1 MKAGKIASSLL
12 AGVLAASMLVTAVP
26 SAAFADSTDSSASS
40 SASQSVAASSD
51 TAGASSTDSSVTASA
66 SVSSDSSAASNS
78 SASTDSSSSSTK
90 QLTAEETEKF
100 ASKRLI
106 VSTDDA
112 AKVTDGDVLASYG
125 DVYLLQYD
133 TEAAASEAYDYYK
146 SWAKLVDV
154 DTAVSVAADA
164 TTTDPTDTVMTESD
178 NPLTALQD
186 TADTGTSGQGM
197 IALIDTGAS
206 LGGNVTN
213 AVSMLGGDAADDNG
227 HGTEMVKD
235 ITSQNPDAKILSI
248 KAIGA
253 DGKGDLSAVYAAIEY
268 AIEQKV
274 SYINLSITAW
284 KAEANSILTDAV
296 AEAENAGITV
306 IGAAGNDGLDA
317 SNFVPGSI
325 DQVIT
330 VGACDSEGIIR
341 TFSNFGSSVDY
352 YADADSTS
360 DAAATVTGYLS
371 KHGMAALGNA
381 KPLIFAAKDATG
393 SSTYVIPD
401 GATDGPE
408 LNEVVSFYEDDGSG
422 KYDIGIQDYLD
433 RRQMK
438 SKIVNGMIQA
448 PVVFSRLD
456 LSMLT
461 GLGVYTGFMD
471 PEKETEIT
479 SECRYDAN
487 TGLVYIPEKYKDA
500 DLTVR
505 YYMSDKSQMYDYMF
519 TDISGETFTI
529 ANDSRGDFDKAAAT
543 IASEYLDSVSGEYFV
558 SEGHVGFYNSTE
570 DIRMIKPGDIFRV
583 QNGQTAISTAN
594 LNANAIYEMNIV
606 NRADPRNTKGVKF
619 GHSKGENI
627 FLNHFTRVDWNN
639 PDSSPNTECKALER
653 LGETGNG
660 TLKVAT
666 NRQEALSGNLRSYN
680 QIDGWLVGYC
690 CKGNLGGHI
699 PYWTEGRIKCI
710 RKVTNTDGSVVEYF
724 YYQMFSGTA
733 QDNGGIFALKYTP
746 TKVKGRVAFQLQK
759 VDENGNKVAE
769 AGFKFDVYMKQGVS
783 TSTNISDYT
792 YVGPAPTDSRGL
804 AGIGTGGIG
813 TAAETYAQ
821 WKQLPENQTWTF
833 LIKETAVP
841 NSGKYKLNDPNN
853 PVLVTINLANTKQD
867 SKDESQYW
875 ANGTATF
882 TANKNKGYWK
892 DGTLYFAD
900 PENKQ
905 PVKGSV
911 ALILQKSDAETDKD
925 VDISGFTFDVYY
937 AAGKLTTTDK
947 SKYQKLGTG
956 LKTDERGQIGILASN
971 IGTEADTYADWVK
984 ANPEWT
990 FLIEETAVPEGSGYE
1005 LSKTPATVTVETS
1018 DADVD
1023 GTKHIYYLNHMFYFK
1038 NIPIV
1043 KKVRGEVGL
1052 HLQKQDGTTG
1062 KDVEL
1067 SGFTF
1072 DVYYTKGS
1080 TTSTDEGTYTYLGS
1094 MTTDS
1099 KGQAQIKTGKVGT
1112 EELSYD
1118 DWVKNNKTWTFMVE
1132 ETSVPASSGYA
1143 LNNTPMVTTVDVSK
1157 ATADTSVAGLYWLPD
1172 TLNFKNTKPHTKTP
1186 TIKTT
1191 ATSSGSHDVM
1201 LNEKTLNT
1209 TTVTISDVIDLADL
1223 EKNTTYTIKGELHNA
1238 ATGDKISSAKA
1249 TDITFTADAETATRT
1264 MTFTVP
1270 AKDVA
1275 NVKTVVYEYLYS
1287 VESAKL
1293 KLATSETNATEAAQT
1308 VSFTTP
1314 KLATTA
1320 KSGMTGTQ
1328 QADALSTKETVVDT
1342 VKYTNLIPGK
1352 SYTVSGTL
1360 MDKSTGKALTQ
1371 NGKAITASKTFT
1383 PDKADGTVDVTFTF
1397 DATILAGKSVVAF
1410 EKLTYEGN
1418 EIASHEDISDTDQT
1432 VYVPKI
1438 GTTAVSKTTGDHMAS
1453 ALETSATLVDTV
1465 KYTNLIPGKSYTVS
1479 GTLMDKSTGKAL
1491 TQNGK
1496 EVTASKTFTP
1506 DQADGTV
1513 DVTFTFDATQLAG
1526 KSVVVFE
1533 RASYGG
1539 KDIASHED
1547 LTDTNQTV
1555 YVPQIGTTAVSKAT
1569 GEHMESALSKTA
1581 TLVDTVKYTNL
1592 IPGKSY
1598 TVSGTLMD
1606 KSTGKALA
1614 QNGKTVTASKTFT
1627 PDKADGTVEVTFTYD
1642 ATELTGKSVVAFEKV
1657 SYNGTDICTHEDIT
1671 DTDQTVYVPSIGT
1684 TARGGS
1690 TGTDF
1695 ALAVKGET
1703 IVDTVKYTNLMA
1715 GSSYTLHG
1723 VLMDKATGKEV
1734 LTSDKDVTFTVP
1746 KNTDGSLTKDGTVD
1760 VTFTISDA
1768 SKVEGRTLVAFEYLT
1783 ESGKTNRI
1791 ASHEDLKD
1799 TAQTV
1804 YIPSVRTTA
1813 VSAKT
1818 LEHAQFGEKGMTITD
1833 KVDMTGL
1840 KTGETY
1846 IVRGTLMSRATGKA
1860 VTVDGKSVTAD
1871 SGTFTAD
1878 NAAMTK
1884 NISFTFDGSSLEG
1897 DTVVAFEK
1905 LYVVRN
1911 GKETE
1916 VGRHEDITDSNQS
1929 VTLTV
1934 HGPVLKAGG
1943 RGTYAFYI
1951 IGAAVIVG
1959 AVVLLAL
1966 RKRKRG

>member
-26 SAAFADSTDSSASS
+26 SAAFADSTASSEGSSA
-40 SASQSVAASSD
+40 SVAASS
-51 TAGASSTDSSVTASA
+51 ASSGTDSSVTAGA
-66 SVSSDSSAASNS
+66 SVSADSSADSSSGSAAS
-78 SASTDSSSSSTK
+78 SADSSSSSTK

-112 AKVTDGDVLASYG
+112 SRVTDGDVLASYG

-133 TEAAASEAYDYYK
+133 TEEAASEAYDYYK

-227 HGTEMVKD
+227 HGTTMVKD
-235 ITSQNPDAKILSI
+235 ITAQNPDAKILSI

-422 KYDIGIQDYLD
+422 NYDIRLQDYID
-433 RRQMK
+433 GRVMK
-438 SKIVNGMIQA
+438 SKIYNGEMVA

-456 LSMLT
+456 LPKIAKLE
-461 GLGVYTGFMD
+461 VFTGFMD
-471 PEKETEIT
+471 PEKETDIT
-479 SECRYDAN
+479 DICTYDAN
-487 TGLVYIPEKYKDA
+487 TGLVHIPEKYKDTQV
-500 DLTVR
+500 TVR
-505 YYMSDKSQMYDYMF
+505 YYMSDQSKMYDYMF
-519 TDISGETFTI
+519 ADLSGETFTI
-529 ANDSRGDFDKAAAT
+529 ANDDRAEFDKPAAT
-543 IASEYLDSVSGEYFV
+543 IASDYIDNVSYSSTLGFLT
-558 SEGHVGFYNSTE
+558 SEGHAGFYSTTE
-570 DIRMIKPGDIFRV
+570 DISDINENDIFV
-583 QNGQTAISTAN
+583 VTNGQTAISTSH
-594 LNANAIYEMNIV
+594 LNTNAIYEMNIKA
-606 NRADPRNTKGVKF
+606 RTDPRNKYGVIN
-619 GHSKGENI
+619 GHAAIPKYEPNI
-627 FLNHFTRVDWNN
+627 FLNHFTTVLGDTKG
-639 PDSSPNTECKALER
+639 SPYKDKECRALEHI
-653 LGETGNG
+653 GETGSG
-660 TLKVAT
+660 KLQVAT
-666 NRQEALSGNLRSYN
+666 NSGQRNPALMPLYN
-680 QIDGWLVGYC
+680 EVDGWLVGYC
-690 CKGNLGGHI
+690 CYDHLNGKI
-699 PYWTEGRIKCI
+699 PVWNNQYSRIKCI
-710 RKVTNTDGSVVEYF
+710 RKTVNADGSIVEYF
-724 YYQMFSGTA
+724 YYQMSSDYA
-733 QDNGGIFALKYTP
+733 QYNAGIFALKYVPQTR
-746 TKVKGRVAFQLQK
+746 GRVAVQVQK

-769 AGFKFDVYMKQGVS
+769 AGFQFSAYVKQGVS

-792 YVGPAPTDSRGL
+792 YIGSAPTNSQGLVGL
-804 AGIGTGGIG
+804 ATGKVGTGAS
-813 TAAETYAQ
+813 TLDA
-821 WKQLPENQTWTF
+821 WKQRNPTWTF
-833 LIKETAVP
+833 LIQETAVP
-841 NSGKYKLNDPNN
+841 ANSKYQLNSPNN
-853 PVLVTINLANTKQD
+853 PVLVTVNLANTKPD
-867 SKDESQYW
+867 SLDPTLFW

-882 TANKNKGYWK
+882 TPNGNKGTWK
-892 DGTLYFAD
+892 DGIVNFTN
-900 PENKQ
+900 PVV
-905 PVKGSV
+905 PVKGNV
-911 ALILQKSDAETDKD
+911 AMILQKTDADTGENLK
-925 VDISGFTFDVYY
+925 ISGITFDVYL
-937 AAGKLTTTDK
+937 AKGKPSTTDTNAKDSSGDNIYTKLGSNLTTNSD
-947 SKYQKLGTG
+947 
-956 LKTDERGQIGILASN
+956 GQIGVLASKV
-971 IGTEADTYADWVK
+971 GTEAASYADWVK

-990 FLIEETAVPEGSGYE
+990 FLIKETSVPEGSGYT
-1005 LSKTPATVTVETS
+1005 LNTTPATVTLETA

-1023 GTKHIYYLNHMFYFK
+1023 SSQHIYYLKDMF
-1038 NIPIV
+1038 
-1043 KKVRGEVGL
+1043 
-1052 HLQKQDGTTG
+1052 
-1062 KDVEL
+1062 
-1067 SGFTF
+1067 GF
-1072 DVYYTKGS
+1072 VNYRS
-1080 TTSTDEGTYTYLGS
+1080 
-1094 MTTDS
+1094 
-1099 KGQAQIKTGKVGT
+1099 
-1112 EELSYD
+1112 
-1118 DWVKNNKTWTFMVE
+1118 
-1132 ETSVPASSGYA
+1132 
-1143 LNNTPMVTTVDVSK
+1143 
-1157 ATADTSVAGLYWLPD
+1157 
-1172 TLNFKNTKPHTKTP
+1172 KTP
-1186 TIKTT
+1186 KIKTT

-1201 LNEKTLNT
+1201 LNEKTLDT
-1209 TTVTISDVIDLADL
+1209 TTVTINDVIDLSDL
-1223 EKNTTYTIKGELHNA
+1223 YSGTTYTIKGELHNA
-1238 ATGDKISSAKA
+1238 ATGAKIATATAK
-1249 TDITFTADAETATRT
+1249 DITFTATGDTSTQT

-1275 NVKTVVYEYLYS
+1275 NVKTVVYEKLYMLPNTTS
-1287 VESAKL
+1287 VVA
-1293 KLATSETNATEAAQT
+1293 SETDATEAAQT
-1308 VSFTTP
+1308 VSFTTS

-1320 KSGMTGTQ
+1320 KSGTTGMQ

-1342 VKYTNLIPGK
+1342 VKYSGLIPGK

-1371 NGKAITASKTFT
+1371 NGKEVTASKTFT
-1383 PDKADGTVDVTFTF
+1383 PSKADGTVDVTFTF

-1438 GTTAVSKTTGDHMAS
+1438 GTTAVSKATGDHMAS
-1453 ALETSATLVDTV
+1453 ALEKTATLVDTV

-1496 EVTASKTFTP
+1496 TITASTTFTP
-1506 DQADGTV
+1506 SKADGTV
-1513 DVTFTFDATQLAG
+1513 DVTFTYDATQLSG
-1526 KSVVVFE
+1526 QSVVAFE
-1533 RASYGG
+1533 KVSYNGT
-1539 KDIASHED
+1539 DIASHED
-1547 LTDTNQTV
+1547 ISDTDQTV
-1555 YVPQIGTTAVSKAT
+1555 YIPKIGTTAVSKTT
-1569 GEHMESALSKTA
+1569 GNHTASALEKTA

-1606 KSTGKALA
+1606 KSTGKALT

-1627 PDKADGTVEVTFTYD
+1627 PDKADGTVDVTFTFDATQLSGKSVVVFEKASYDGKDIASHEDLTDTNQTVYVPKIGTTAVSKATGEHMESALSKTATLVDTVKYTNLVPGKSYTVSGTLMDKSTGKALTQNGKTITASTTFTPSKADGTVDVTFTYD
-1642 ATELTGKSVVAFEKV
+1642 ATQLSGKSVVAFEKV
-1657 SYNGTDICTHEDIT
+1657 SYNGTDICTHEDIS
-1671 DTDQTVYVPSIGT
+1671 DTDQTVYIPSIGT
-1684 TARGGS
+1684 TAKGGS
-1690 TGTDF
+1690 TGMDF

-1746 KNTDGSLTKDGTVD
+1746 KSTDGSLTKDGTAD
-1760 VTFTISDA
+1760 VTFTIGDA
-1768 SKVEGRTLVAFEYLT
+1768 SKVEGKTLVAFEYLT

-1818 LEHAQFGEKGMTITD
+1818 LEHAQFGEKGMIITD

-1840 KTGETY
+1840 KTGEAY

-1878 NAAMTK
+1878 KAAMTK

>member
-1 MKAGKIASSLL
+1 
-12 AGVLAASMLVTAVP
+12 
-26 SAAFADSTDSSASS
+26 
-40 SASQSVAASSD
+40 
-51 TAGASSTDSSVTASA
+51 
-66 SVSSDSSAASNS
+66 
-78 SASTDSSSSSTK
+78 
-90 QLTAEETEKF
+90 
-100 ASKRLI
+100 
-106 VSTDDA
+106 
-112 AKVTDGDVLASYG
+112 
-125 DVYLLQYD
+125 
-133 TEAAASEAYDYYK
+133 
-146 SWAKLVDV
+146 
-154 DTAVSVAADA
+154 
-164 TTTDPTDTVMTESD
+164 
-178 NPLTALQD
+178 
-186 TADTGTSGQGM
+186 
-197 IALIDTGAS
+197 
-206 LGGNVTN
+206 
-213 AVSMLGGDAADDNG
+213 
-227 HGTEMVKD
+227 
-235 ITSQNPDAKILSI
+235 
-248 KAIGA
+248 
-253 DGKGDLSAVYAAIEY
+253 
-268 AIEQKV
+268 
-274 SYINLSITAW
+274 
-284 KAEANSILTDAV
+284 
-296 AEAENAGITV
+296 EAEKAGITV

-325 DQVIT
+325 DQVVT

-422 KYDIGIQDYLD
+422 KYDIRLQDYID
-433 RRQMK
+433 GRIMK
-438 SKIVNGMIQA
+438 TKIYNGEMVA

-456 LSMLT
+456 LPKIAKLE
-461 GLGVYTGFMD
+461 VFTGFMD
-471 PEKETEIT
+471 PDKETDIT
-479 SECRYDAN
+479 DVCTYDAN
-487 TGLVYIPEKYKDA
+487 TGLVHIPEKYKDTQV
-500 DLTVR
+500 TVR
-505 YYMSDKSQMYDYMF
+505 YYMSDQSEMYDYMF
-519 TDISGETFTI
+519 ADLSGETFTI
-529 ANDSRGDFDKAAAT
+529 ANDSRGDFDKPAAT
-543 IASEYLDSVSGEYFV
+543 IASEYIDNVSYMSTLGLLT
-558 SEGHVGFYNSTE
+558 SEGHAGFYSTNE
-570 DIRMIKPGDIFRV
+570 DISDINENDIFV
-583 QNGQTAISTAN
+583 VTNGQTAISTTHVN
-594 LNANAIYEMNIV
+594 KNVIYEMGIQA
-606 NRADPRNTKGVKF
+606 RTDPRNSWGVIH
-619 GHSKGENI
+619 GHSDNPEPNI
-627 FLNHFTRVDWNN
+627 FLNHFTQVLGDTKG
-639 PDSSPNTECKALER
+639 SPYKDKECRALENI
-653 LGETGNG
+653 GETGTG
-660 TLKVAT
+660 TLFVAE
-666 NRQEALSGNLRSYN
+666 NGKQALSGHMRPYN
-680 QIDGWLVGYC
+680 QRDGWLVGYC
-690 CKGNLGGHI
+690 CYDHLNHSI
-699 PYWTEGRIKCI
+699 PTWTRDYSRIKCI
-710 RKVTNTDGSVVEYF
+710 RKTVNADGSIVEYF
-724 YYQMFSGTA
+724 YYQMSSMYCQYNA
-733 QDNGGIFALKYTP
+733 GIFALKYVPQTR
-746 TKVKGRVAFQLQK
+746 GRVAVQVQK

-769 AGFKFDVYMKQGVS
+769 AGFQFSAYVKQGVS

-792 YVGPAPTDSRGL
+792 YIGSAPTNSQGLVGL
-804 AGIGTGGIG
+804 ATGKVGTG
-813 TAAETYAQ
+813 ASSLDA
-821 WKQLPENQTWTF
+821 WKQRNPTWTF
-833 LIKETAVP
+833 LIQETAVP
-841 NSGKYKLNDPNN
+841 ENSKYQLNSPNN
-853 PVLVTINLANTKQD
+853 PVLVTVNLANTKPD
-867 SKDESQYW
+867 SLDPTLFW

-882 TANKNKGYWK
+882 TPNGNKGTWK
-892 DGTLYFAD
+892 NGIINFTN
-900 PENKQ
+900 PVV
-905 PVKGSV
+905 PVKGNV
-911 ALILQKSDAETDKD
+911 AMILQKTDADTGENLK
-925 VDISGFTFDVYY
+925 ISGITFDVYL
-937 AAGKLTTTDK
+937 AKGKPSTTDPNAKDSSGNTIYTKLGSNLTTNSD
-947 SKYQKLGTG
+947 
-956 LKTDERGQIGILASN
+956 GQIGVLASKV
-971 IGTEADTYADWVK
+971 GTEAASYADWVK

-990 FLIEETAVPEGSGYE
+990 FLIKETSVPEGSGYT
-1005 LSKTPATVTVETS
+1005 LNTTPATVTLETA

-1023 GTKHIYYLNHMFYFK
+1023 SSQHIYYL
-1038 NIPIV
+1038 
-1043 KKVRGEVGL
+1043 
-1052 HLQKQDGTTG
+1052 
-1062 KDVEL
+1062 KDTF
-1067 SGFTF
+1067 GF
-1072 DVYYTKGS
+1072 VNYRS
-1080 TTSTDEGTYTYLGS
+1080 
-1094 MTTDS
+1094 
-1099 KGQAQIKTGKVGT
+1099 
-1112 EELSYD
+1112 
-1118 DWVKNNKTWTFMVE
+1118 
-1132 ETSVPASSGYA
+1132 
-1143 LNNTPMVTTVDVSK
+1143 
-1157 ATADTSVAGLYWLPD
+1157 
-1172 TLNFKNTKPHTKTP
+1172 KTP
-1186 TIKTT
+1186 KIKTT

-1201 LNEKTLNT
+1201 LNEKTLDS
-1209 TTVTISDVIDLADL
+1209 TTVTINDVIDLSDL
-1223 EKNTTYTIKGELHNA
+1223 YSGTTYTIKGELHNA
-1238 ATGDKISSAKA
+1238 ATGDKIATAAAK
-1249 TDITFTADAETATRT
+1249 DITFTATGDTSTQT

-1275 NVKTVVYEYLYS
+1275 NVKTVVYESLYS
-1287 VESAKL
+1287 GNHLEA
-1293 KLATSETNATEAAQT
+1293 SEKNATEAAQT
-1308 VSFTTP
+1308 VSFTTS

-1320 KSGMTGTQ
+1320 KSGTTGTQ

-1371 NGKAITASKTFT
+1371 NGKTITASKTFT

-1453 ALETSATLVDTV
+1453 ALETAATLVDTV

-1496 EVTASKTFTP
+1496 TVTASKTFTP
-1506 DQADGTV
+1506 DKADGTV
-1513 DVTFTFDATQLAG
+1513 DVIFTFDATQLSG

-1555 YVPQIGTTAVSKAT
+1555 YVPKIGTTAVSKAT
-1569 GEHMESALSKTA
+1569 GEHMESAFSKTATLVDTVKYTNLVPGKSYTVSGTLMDKSTGKALTQNGKTITASTTFTPDKADGTVDVTFTYDATQLAGQSIVAFEKVSYGGKDIASHEDISDTDQTVSIPKIGTTAVSKTTGDHMVSALEKAA

-1606 KSTGKALA
+1606 KSTGKALT
-1614 QNGKTVTASKTFT
+1614 QNGKTVTASKTFTPDKADGTVDVAFTFDATQLSGKSVVVFERASYGGKDIASHEDLTDTNQTVYVPKIGTTAVSKATGNHMESALSKTATLVDTVKYTNLVPGKSYTVSGTLMDKSTGKALSQNGKTITASKTFT

-1642 ATELTGKSVVAFEKV
+1642 ATQLAGKSVVAFEKV
-1657 SYNGTDICTHEDIT
+1657 SYNGTDICTHEDIN

-1684 TARGGS
+1684 TAKGGS

-1746 KNTDGSLTKDGTVD
+1746 KSTDGSLTKDGTVD

-1804 YIPSVRTTA
+1804 YIPSVHTTA

-1860 VTVDGKSVTAD
+1860 VTVDGKSVIAD

-1916 VGRHEDITDSNQS
+1916 VGRHEDIKDSNQS

-1951 IGAAVIVG
+1951 IGAAVIAG